1 MKTQKDRTLEWL
13 NKELETIERNIMHNV
28 HLIKDKRY
36 ERGAIAA
43 LKDLSKAHTACQD
56 SIIAVKHM
64 YEELEGKEKENTT
77 IQIAYGKDGKCY
89 CGISEKEYKIK
100 GE

>member
-13 NKELETIERNIMHNV
+13 DKRLESIERDIMHNV

-43 LKDLSKAHTACQD
+43 LKDLSKAHTACKD
-56 SIIAVKHM
+56 SIAAVKYM
-64 YEELEGKEKENTT
+64 YEELENEEMNKTT
-77 IQIAYGKDGKCY
+77 HITYREDGSFYFGVSK
-89 CGISEKEYKIK
+89 KKYKIK

>member
-13 NKELETIERNIMHNV
+13 DKRLESIERDIMYNV

-64 YEELEGKEKENTT
+64 YEELEDREDYKLIYQMNLKNRSLRGRPD
-77 IQIAYGKDGKCY
+77 QIRQLCT
-89 CGISEKEYKIK
+89 
-100 GE
+100 

>member
-13 NKELETIERNIMHNV
+13 NKRLESIERDIMHNV
-28 HLIKDKRY
+28 HLIKDRRY

-64 YEELEGKEKENTT
+64 YEELEGKEASKATHITYRE
-77 IQIAYGKDGKCY
+77 DGSFY
-89 CGISEKEYKIK
+89 FGVSEKKYKIK

>member
-13 NKELETIERNIMHNV
+13 DKRLESIERDIMYNV

-43 LKDLSKAHTACQD
+43 LKDLSKAHTACKD

-64 YEELEGKEKENTT
+64 YEELEGKETNKTT
-77 IQIAYGKDGKCY
+77 HITYGEDGSFY
-89 CGISEKEYKIK
+89 LGVSEKEYKIK